1 MSERSDK
8 ERHAIRILG
17 FRLLSTSLHNRCPSL
32 PLLSPF
38 ASRVAAAGMLIRREN
53 HEHLL
58 VIFIFIEFFTEE
70 LNDNE
75 NPPFVSIVFYILE
88 VVDP

>member
-1 MSERSDK
+1 MASFRS
-8 ERHAIRILG
+8 
-17 FRLLSTSLHNRCPSL
+17 SLRSSL
-32 PLLSPF
+32 TPP
-38 ASRVAAAGMLIRREN
+38 AGMLIRREN

-58 VIFIFIEFFTEE
+58 VIFIFIEFLTEE

-88 VVDP
+88 VM

>member
-1 MSERSDK
+1 MNDTSRLCSVVCASPIPLPYAGGSDAFRSF
-8 ERHAIRILG
+8 L
-17 FRLLSTSLHNRCPSL
+17 
-32 PLLSPF
+32 
-38 ASRVAAAGMLIRREN
+38 ASRVPPAGMLIRREN

-88 VVDP
+88 VERIMSE